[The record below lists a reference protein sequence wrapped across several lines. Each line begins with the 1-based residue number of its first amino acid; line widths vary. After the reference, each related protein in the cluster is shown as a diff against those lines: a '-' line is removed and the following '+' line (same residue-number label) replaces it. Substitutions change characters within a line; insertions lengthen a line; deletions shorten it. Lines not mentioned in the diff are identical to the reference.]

1 WRRRASPSTRSSRG
15 PGSTAPSRWSRW
27 SSRRWRRDAVAAPW
41 DDPRV
46 GALIDLALAEDLG
59 VGDRTSEA
67 LVPAGTR
74 ARGRVRAKQALVVCG
89 LPLLDR
95 VFRRLGDVSVSVEAA
110 EGALAAPGQ
119 VLATLEG
126 QAHALLAGERVA
138 LNLLQH
144 LCGIATLTRGYV
156 KRVHGTPL
164 VVRDTRKT
172 LPGMRALAKYAVRT
186 GGGTNHRLGL
196 DDAILIKD
204 NHLALVG
211 GDLAAAVRKAR
222 AAARAARSPARSW
235 PAASAARA
243 RRCGSGSGRCGAGA
257 TVSRGAGPAATRSPP
272 SPTASA
278 PPSSRRT
285 SAARGGACTGSRRST
300 RPSAWRAS

>member
-1 WRRRASPSTRSSRG
+1 
-15 PGSTAPSRWSRW
+15 
-27 SSRRWRRDAVAAPW
+27 VVAPW

-59 VGDRTSEA
+59 AGDRTSEA
-67 LVPAGTR
+67 LVPAAAR

-89 LPLLDR
+89 LPLLER
-95 VFRRLGDVSVSVEAA
+95 VFRRLGDVRGSAEAD
-110 EGALAAPGQ
+110 EGALAAPLQ

-126 QAHALLAGERVA
+126 PARALLAGERVA

-144 LCGIATLTRGYV
+144 LCGIATLTRAYV
-156 KRVHGTPL
+156 ERVRGTPL

-204 NHLALVG
+204 NHLALG
-211 GDLAAAVRKAR
+211 GGEVAAAVRRAR
-222 AAARAARSPARSW
+222 AALPGLPLEVECRTVAEVAAAVAAGPDLILLDNMPLADVAEAVRIARGRVPLEASGGVTLEQLEALARAGVAFVAVGALTHSA
-235 PAASAARA
+235 PAADLNLKIE
-243 RRCGSGSGRCGAGA
+243 
-257 TVSRGAGPAATRSPP
+257 PLP
-272 SPTASA
+272 
-278 PPSSRRT
+278 
-285 SAARGGACTGSRRST
+285 
-300 RPSAWRAS
+300 

>member
-1 WRRRASPSTRSSRG
+1 MVG
-15 PGSTAPSRWSRW
+15 E
-27 SSRRWRRDAVAAPW
+27 PW

-89 LPLLDR
+89 LPLLER
-95 VFRRLGDVSVSVEAA
+95 VFRRLGDVRGSALA
-110 EGALAAPGQ
+110 DEGALAAPGQ

-126 QAHALLAGERVA
+126 PARALLAGERVA

-144 LCGIATLTRGYV
+144 LCGIATLTRAYV
-156 KRVHGTPL
+156 ERVRGTPL

-204 NHLALVG
+204 NHLALG
-211 GDLAAAVRKAR
+211 GGEVAAAVRRAR
-222 AAARAARSPARSW
+222 AALPGLPLEVECRTVAEVAAAVAAGPDLILLDNMPLADVAQAVRIARGRVPLEASGGVTLEQLEALARAGVAFVAVGALTHSA
-235 PAASAARA
+235 PAADLNLKIE
-243 RRCGSGSGRCGAGA
+243 
-257 TVSRGAGPAATRSPP
+257 PLP
-272 SPTASA
+272 
-278 PPSSRRT
+278 
-285 SAARGGACTGSRRST
+285 
-300 RPSAWRAS
+300 

>member
-1 WRRRASPSTRSSRG
+1 M
-15 PGSTAPSRWSRW
+15 
-27 SSRRWRRDAVAAPW
+27 AAPW

-89 LPLLDR
+89 LPLLER
-95 VFRRLGDVSVSVEAA
+95 VFRRLGDVRGSAEAD
-110 EGALAAPGQ
+110 EGALAAPRQ

-126 QAHALLAGERVA
+126 PARALLAGERVA

-144 LCGIATLTRGYV
+144 LCGIATLTRAYV
-156 KRVHGTPL
+156 ERVRGTPL

-204 NHLALVG
+204 NHLALAG
-211 GDLAAAVRKAR
+211 GEVAAAVRRAR
-222 AAARAARSPARSW
+222 AALPGLPLEVECRTVAEVAAAVAAGPDLILLDNMPLADVAQAVRIARGRVPLEASGGVTLEQLEALARAGVAFVAVGALTHSA
-235 PAASAARA
+235 PAADLNLKIE
-243 RRCGSGSGRCGAGA
+243 
-257 TVSRGAGPAATRSPP
+257 PLP
-272 SPTASA
+272 
-278 PPSSRRT
+278 
-285 SAARGGACTGSRRST
+285 
-300 RPSAWRAS
+300 

>member
-1 WRRRASPSTRSSRG
+1 M
-15 PGSTAPSRWSRW
+15 
-27 SSRRWRRDAVAAPW
+27 VAPW

-59 VGDRTSEA
+59 AGDRTSEA
-67 LVPAGTR
+67 LVPAAAR

-89 LPLLDR
+89 LPLLER
-95 VFRRLGDVSVSVEAA
+95 VFRRLGDVRGSAEAD
-110 EGALAAPGQ
+110 EGALAAPLQ

-126 QAHALLAGERVA
+126 PARALLAGERVA

-144 LCGIATLTRGYV
+144 LCGIATLTRAYV
-156 KRVHGTPL
+156 ERVRGTPL

-204 NHLALVG
+204 NHLALAG
-211 GDLAAAVRKAR
+211 GEVAAAVRRAR
-222 AAARAARSPARSW
+222 AALPGLPLEVECRTVAEVAAAVAAGPDLILLDNMPLADVAQAVRIARGRVPLEASGGVTLEQLEALARAGVAFVAVGALTHSA
-235 PAASAARA
+235 PAADLNLKIE
-243 RRCGSGSGRCGAGA
+243 
-257 TVSRGAGPAATRSPP
+257 PLP
-272 SPTASA
+272 
-278 PPSSRRT
+278 
-285 SAARGGACTGSRRST
+285 
-300 RPSAWRAS
+300 

>member
-1 WRRRASPSTRSSRG
+1 M
-15 PGSTAPSRWSRW
+15 
-27 SSRRWRRDAVAAPW
+27 AAPW

-59 VGDRTSEA
+59 AGDRTSEA
-67 LVPAGTR
+67 LVPVDAR
-74 ARGRVRAKQALVVCG
+74 ARGCVRAKQALVVCG
-89 LPLLDR
+89 VPLLER

-110 EGALAAPGQ
+110 EGALAAPGE

-126 QAHALLAGERVA
+126 QARALLAGERVA

-144 LCGIATLTRGYV
+144 LCGIATLTRAYV
-156 KRVHGTPL
+156 KRVCGTPL

-222 AAARAARSPARSW
+222 AAAPALPVEIECRTLDEVAAAVAAAPDLILLDNMR
-235 PAASAARA
+235 PAAI
-243 RRCGSGSGRCGAGA
+243 AGA
-257 TVSRGAGPAATRSPP
+257 VRLVAGRVPLEVSGGVTREHLPDLAALGVQLVAVGALTHSAPAADLNLKIEPLP
-272 SPTASA
+272 
-278 PPSSRRT
+278 
-285 SAARGGACTGSRRST
+285 
-300 RPSAWRAS
+300 